1 MIFLHAFSTR
11 LILLTVAWCFLATSG
26 PALAAESA
34 RPDGLKDA
42 QAAFQKQQ
50 YDQAL
55 QLLAPLE
62 KSGHV
67 SPDVRRL
74 KARALAKAGKP
85 LDALA
90 EYDAIT
96 QVAKKDDLPL
106 LRELAFGCIV
116 PLLKDMRDQMRGA
129 GYTALKEVDSEETVP
144 YFEDGLSDGSG
155 VVRALATE
163 GLARLKAGQQS
174 ARFRSALSDQA
185 ALVRVGV
192 LKGLGRSG
200 DRSAISVIEPALK
213 DEQRMVQ
220 AAAAGALVML
230 GRKDAFAQVL
240 QVAEAGNPEDRGAA
254 LRILGELH
262 DRRALP
268 ALQEAVKDR
277 QPSIRGAAAAA
288 LGDLGAP
295 DTSATLT
302 SLLNDP
308 IPAVRSSAALS
319 LGLLGATDAVPAL
332 KKLFGD
338 QNQAVRASAVAA
350 LLHLG
355 RPFGEVATVIR
366 ELSQHGEPGIRASAG
381 RTLGK
386 AGAKD
391 ADAAVAALRVLLSDS
406 LPRPRIAAV
415 RSLGH
420 VWQPLQKQ
428 EVIGILKEVLRDQ
441 DEAVRAT
448 AAGAMIRVLDGKSG
462 AATKGEVAREGSG
475 ISTLDTPSGFAVYKT
490 VSKTAKEG
498 PPNG

>member
-1 MIFLHAFSTR
+1 MLCLVVSSR
-11 LILLTVAWCFLATSG
+11 TVL
-26 PALAAESA
+26 PAQAAG
-34 RPDGLKDA
+34 PDGLKDA
-42 QAAFQKQQ
+42 QAAFQKHQ

-62 KSGHV
+62 KSGNV

-74 KARALAKAGKP
+74 KARALAKTGKP

-96 QVAKKDDLPL
+96 QAAKKDDLPL
-106 LRELAFGCIV
+106 LREVAFGCIV

-129 GYTALKEVDSEETVP
+129 GYTALKEIDSEETVP

-155 VVRALATE
+155 VVRALAAE
-163 GLARLKAGQQS
+163 GLARLKAGQKS

-200 DRSAISVIEPALK
+200 DHSAISVIEPALK

-230 GRKDAFAQVL
+230 GRADAFAQVL

-268 ALQEAVKDR
+268 TLQDAAKDR
-277 QPSIRGAAAAA
+277 QPSIRGHSAAA
-288 LGDLGAP
+288 LGELGVREA
-295 DTSATLT
+295 ATVLMP
-302 SLLNDP
+302 LLNDP
-308 IPAVRSSAALS
+308 IPAVRSPAALS
-319 LGLLGATDAVPAL
+319 LSLLGATDAVPAL
-332 KKLFGD
+332 KKLLSD
-338 QNQAVRASAVAA
+338 PNQAVRASAVAA

-355 RPFGEVATVIR
+355 RPFDEVATVIR

-381 RTLGK
+381 RALGK
-386 AGAKD
+386 AEEKD
-391 ADAAVAALRVLLSDS
+391 ADEAVATLRVLLNDP
-406 LPRPRIAAV
+406 LPRPRIAAA

-420 VWQPLQKQ
+420 AWQPQQKQ
-428 EVIGILKEVLRDQ
+428 EVIGILKEALRDQ

-448 AAGAMIRVLDGKSG
+448 AAGALIRVLDGKSG
-462 AATKGEVAREGSG
+462 AATKGKVA
-475 ISTLDTPSGFAVYKT
+475 
-490 VSKTAKEG
+490 
-498 PPNG
+498 